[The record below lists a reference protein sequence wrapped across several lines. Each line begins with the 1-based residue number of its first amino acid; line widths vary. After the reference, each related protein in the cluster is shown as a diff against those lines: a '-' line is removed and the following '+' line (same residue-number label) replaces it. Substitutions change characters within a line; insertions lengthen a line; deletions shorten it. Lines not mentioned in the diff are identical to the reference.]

1 MQGKLHFISGLPR
14 AGSTLL
20 SALLR
25 QNPKMSAGM
34 SSPVGPLFNAMLRET
49 AMNKEYGLFI
59 DTEMRRKLLHGV
71 FDACYADTR
80 PDSITFDTNR
90 MWTTKMSA
98 LAQMYPDARVVCCVR
113 NPAWVLDSVESLIQ
127 RNAFDL
133 SGIFNFETGG
143 TIYSRV
149 EGLAGLNGMVG
160 YALNALREAVYGAHS
175 DKLMLLRYE
184 TLVADPIAALRAVYD
199 FIDEPYFIGHDPDNI
214 APCDDMTEFDRRM
227 GTPGLHTVG
236 GAVAPRTRDPLLPPD
251 LFERYAQ
258 TEFWADPAF
267 NRPGLR
273 VI

>member
-1 MQGKLHFISGLPR
+1 MQGQLHFISGLPR

-49 AMNKEYGLFI
+49 AMNKEYGVFI
-59 DTEMRRKLLHGV
+59 DTAMRRKLLHGV
-71 FDACYADTR
+71 FDAYYADAE
-80 PDSITFDTNR
+80 PGSITFDTNR
-90 MWTTKMSA
+90 MWTAKMSA
-98 LAQMYPDARVVCCVR
+98 LAQMYPDARVICCVR

-149 EGLAGLNGMVG
+149 EGLVGLNGMVG

-199 FIDEPYFIGHDPDNI
+199 FIDEPNFIGHDPDNI

-236 GAVAPRTRDPLLPPD
+236 GSVAPRTRDPLLPPD